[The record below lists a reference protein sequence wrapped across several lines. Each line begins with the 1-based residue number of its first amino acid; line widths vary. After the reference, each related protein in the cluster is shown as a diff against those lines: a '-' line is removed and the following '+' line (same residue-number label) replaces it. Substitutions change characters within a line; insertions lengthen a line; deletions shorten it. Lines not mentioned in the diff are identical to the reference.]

1 MDESKKN
8 RMLLVAIVVLMLLII
23 FIVGVLLHLN
33 KDDKKIETL
42 KIRQLYVSDYDLL
55 PFDKYFIGVNGNK
68 IISVIDNDGN
78 ELYLNDNG
86 ITYEGLFMKDEDT
99 PIFYNVSNDK
109 LNVYTIGKKG
119 PNKLFTINDVSEVIP
134 LVYSNQDDYLIG
146 FVQYKDNDSYIYN
159 FENKGLVVLDGVDLV
174 GDRIVNNSIYTYSK
188 DNIVVKKDDLYGS
201 FDIDGNNKL
210 EVKYDDL
217 INGGDKIIFSLKHKY
232 GIMDKDNKVLIK
244 NKYNIIKYVAG
255 GYLIGNDKL
264 SFYDE
269 NLKIIVSKKIAH
281 NIIDYSLR
289 EDASLYGYKM
299 DSKYL
304 IINNYLEDSL
314 DKDYKNHN
322 MYIVKDKKISNLK
335 EIGFGIENVI
345 YSYDENSISIYSTD
359 LANDLKINA
368 SIKKIKDIVKI
379 QNDMY
384 YVITKGKDYIFDK
397 EGKKVKNIWGKLL
410 YHDKD
415 FLVYYNDNKL
425 NFINYDDEV
434 LETFDG
440 SDIII
445 KDKRMIVNNNIYAIE
460 S

>member
-1 MDESKKN
+1 
-8 RMLLVAIVVLMLLII
+8 
-23 FIVGVLLHLN
+23 
-33 KDDKKIETL
+33 
-42 KIRQLYVSDYDLL
+42 
-55 PFDKYFIGVNGNK
+55 
-68 IISVIDNDGN
+68 
-78 ELYLNDNG
+78 
-86 ITYEGLFMKDEDT
+86 
-99 PIFYNVSNDK
+99 
-109 LNVYTIGKKG
+109 
-119 PNKLFTINDVSEVIP
+119 
-134 LVYSNQDDYLIG
+134 
-146 FVQYKDNDSYIYN
+146 
-159 FENKGLVVLDGVDLV
+159 
-174 GDRIVNNSIYTYSK
+174 
-188 DNIVVKKDDLYGS
+188 
-201 FDIDGNNKL
+201 
-210 EVKYDDL
+210 
-217 INGGDKIIFSLKHKY
+217 
-232 GIMDKDNKVLIK
+232 MDKDNKVLIK

-368 SIKKIKDIVKI
+368 NIKKIKDIVKI